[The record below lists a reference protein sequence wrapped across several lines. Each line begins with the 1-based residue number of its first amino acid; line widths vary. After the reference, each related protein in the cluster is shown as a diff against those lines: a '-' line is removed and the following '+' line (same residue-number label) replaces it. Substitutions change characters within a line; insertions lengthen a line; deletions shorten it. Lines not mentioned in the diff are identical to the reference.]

1 MMKKY
6 ILLLIAI
13 CFTAIAFAVNKSEN
27 KKGTVPDTPF
37 IIDLWQSGLP
47 NSNGMEAQGYDDAK
61 SNFKPCIKV
70 YLPKSDTL
78 TKAVVI
84 CPGGGYSH
92 LSMSNEGYDWGEF
105 FNEQGVAAIVLK
117 YRMPKGH
124 HEVPVS
130 DATEAIRQVRANA
143 STWHIN
149 PDAIG
154 IMGFSAGGHLAS
166 TIATHVTDS
175 IRPAFQILLYPV
187 ISMNPQFTHKGS
199 LTGFLGK
206 NPSAEDEQLY
216 SNDLQVTDSTPRA
229 FIALANDDRGVNPI
243 NSVNYYMALHKN
255 NVPVTLHIYP
265 SGGHGFGYRSTF
277 KYHNELLAELKKWL
291 KTF

>member
-1 MMKKY
+1 MKKH
-6 ILLLIAI
+6 ILLLTAI
-13 CFTAIAFAVNKSEN
+13 CFATISFAGNITE
-27 KKGTVPDTPF
+27 KGNVTIDDTPF
-37 IIDLWQSGLP
+37 TIDLWQGGLP
-47 NSNGMEAQGYDDAK
+47 NSNGLEAQGYDDAK
-61 SNFKPCIKV
+61 YNFKPCIMV
-70 YLPKSDTL
+70 YLPKSDTP

-92 LSMSNEGYDWGEF
+92 LSMTNEGYDWGKF
-105 FNEQGVAAIVLK
+105 FSAHGIAAIVLK
-117 YRMPKGH
+117 YRMPNGH

-130 DATEAIRQVRANA
+130 DATEAIRLVRANA
-143 STWHIN
+143 AAWHIN
-149 PDAIG
+149 PNSIG

-187 ISMNPQFTHKGS
+187 ISMNPQLTHKGS

-206 NPSAEDEQLY
+206 NPMAEDEQLY
-216 SNDLQVTDSTPRA
+216 SNDLQVTAFTPRA

-243 NSVNYYMALHKN
+243 NSVNYYMALHKK
-255 NVPVTLHIYP
+255 NVPVTLHIYQ

-277 KYHNELLAELKKWL
+277 KYHDELLAELKAWL

>member
-1 MMKKY
+1 MKKH
-6 ILLLIAI
+6 ILLLTAI
-13 CFTAIAFAVNKSEN
+13 CFTTITFAGNVSGNKSEAI
-27 KKGTVPDTPF
+27 VYSPF
-37 IIDLWQSGLP
+37 TIDLWQGGLP

-61 SNFKPCIKV
+61 CNYKPCIKV

-117 YRMPKGH
+117 YRMPNGH
-124 HEVPVS
+124 REVPVS
-130 DATEAIRQVRANA
+130 DAAEAIRLIRANA
-143 STWHIN
+143 AAWHIN
-149 PDAIG
+149 PNAIG
-154 IMGFSAGGHLAS
+154 IMGSSAGGHLAS

-206 NPSAEDEQLY
+206 NPSAGDEQLY
-216 SNDLQVTDSTPRA
+216 SNDLQVTATTPRA
-229 FIALANDDRGVNPI
+229 FIALANDDRGVNPL
-243 NSVNYYMALHKN
+243 NSVNYYIALHEN
-255 NVPVTLHIYP
+255 NVPVTLHIYQ

-277 KYHNELLAELKKWL
+277 KYHDELLAELKAWL